1 MSSNEASLSHEKK
14 SENGERGFT
23 LVKAVIAIFI
33 MTIGLIG
40 TAAAI
45 TYALEFSA
53 ISRNV
58 TKAKLVV
65 VASIEEIESLRNSR
79 RLDFKQF
86 AHAGAVDNN
95 DSPNQFLG
103 FADRFLDVSNLPG
116 ADGVNGTADDISI
129 NAGADGVY
137 GTDDDPIDAA
147 RIRQG
152 YQRKIEITNLSAT
165 LKKIVV
171 RVRYASS
178 AGKLGEIV
186 GVSYLNDEARV
197 TR

>member
-1 MSSNEASLSHEKK
+1 MSNNATHLSRQNKPA
-14 SENGERGFT
+14 NGERGFT
-23 LVKAVIAIFI
+23 LIEAIIAIFV

-58 TKAKLVV
+58 TKAKLIV

-86 AHAGAVDNN
+86 ANAGEVDNT
-95 DSPNQFLG
+95 DSKSQFIG
-103 FADRFLDVSNLPG
+103 FADKFIDVSNLPG
-116 ADGVNGTADDISI
+116 ADGVNGTADDIASD
-129 NAGADGVY
+129 AGTDGIY
-137 GTDDDPIDAA
+137 GTGDDTIDAS

-152 YQRKIEITNLSAT
+152 YRRKIEITNLSAT

-171 RVRYASS
+171 RVRYSSS
-178 AGKLGEIV
+178 AGKIGEIV
-186 GVSYLNDEARV
+186 GVSYLNDEAR
-197 TR
+197 TTK

>member
-1 MSSNEASLSHEKK
+1 MSNNETGLRRENKA
-14 SENGERGFT
+14 ENGERGFT
-23 LVKAVIAIFI
+23 LVEAVIAIFI
-33 MTIGLIG
+33 MTVGLIG

-79 RLDFKQF
+79 RLVFKQF
-86 AHAGAVDNN
+86 ANAGAVDNT
-95 DSPNQFLG
+95 DAPNQFLG
-103 FADRFLDVSNLPG
+103 FADKYTDVSNLPG
-116 ADGVNGTADDISI
+116 ADGVNGTADDLSI
-129 NAGADGVY
+129 NAGADGIY
-137 GTDDDPIDAA
+137 GNADDQIDAA

-171 RVRYASS
+171 RVRYTSS

-186 GVSYLNDEARV
+186 GVSYLNDETRV

>member
-1 MSSNEASLSHEKK
+1 MSNNESQLSRQNKPA
-14 SENGERGFT
+14 NGERGFT
-23 LVKAVIAIFI
+23 LIEAIIAIFV

-58 TKAKLVV
+58 TKAKLIV

-86 AHAGAVDNN
+86 ANAGAVDNIG
-95 DSPNQFLG
+95 STNQFIG
-103 FADRFLDVSNLPG
+103 FAADFIDVSDLPG
-116 ADGVNGTADDISI
+116 DDGVNGTADDTASS
-129 NAGADGVY
+129 AGADGIY
-137 GTDDDPIDAA
+137 GTDDDTIDAS
-147 RIRQG
+147 RIRHG
-152 YQRKIEITNLSAT
+152 YRRKIEITNLSST

-171 RVRYASS
+171 RVRYSS
-178 AGKLGEIV
+178 SSGKLGEIV
-186 GVSYLNDEARV
+186 GVSYLNDEARAN
-197 TR
+197 R